1 MQLTAE
7 GQLAKGDK
15 IKIVGKSESD
25 SQTITVK
32 EVIDVDGH
40 EEVIINKRKNRYF
53 ITNMVLDGTS
63 WAKSVTK
70 LIEKKT
76 MQLTA
81 EGQLAKGDKIKIV
94 GKSESDSQTIT
105 VKEVIDVDG
114 HEEVIINKRKNR
126 YFITNMVLDGT
137 SWAKSVTKLIE
148 KKTMQLTAE
157 GQLAKGDKIK
167 IVGKSESDSQT
178 ITVKEV
184 IDVDGHEEVII
195 NKRKN
200 RYFIT
205 NMVLDGTSWAKSVT
219 KIS

>member
-40 EEVIINKRKNRYF
+40 EEVIINKRKN
-53 ITNMVLDGTS
+53 
-63 WAKSVTK
+63 
-70 LIEKKT
+70 
-76 MQLTA
+76 
-81 EGQLAKGDKIKIV
+81 
-94 GKSESDSQTIT
+94 
-105 VKEVIDVDG
+105 
-114 HEEVIINKRKNR
+114 RKNR

>member
-40 EEVIINKRKNRYF
+40 EEVIINKRKNR
-53 ITNMVLDGTS
+53 
-63 WAKSVTK
+63 
-70 LIEKKT
+70 
-76 MQLTA
+76 
-81 EGQLAKGDKIKIV
+81 
-94 GKSESDSQTIT
+94 
-105 VKEVIDVDG
+105 
-114 HEEVIINKRKNR
+114 
-126 YFITNMVLDGT
+126 
-137 SWAKSVTKLIE
+137 
-148 KKTMQLTAE
+148 
-157 GQLAKGDKIK
+157 
-167 IVGKSESDSQT
+167 
-178 ITVKEV
+178 
-184 IDVDGHEEVII
+184 
-195 NKRKN
+195 KN